1 MRDRS
6 KPVLCSGEI
15 LFDFISREPMKGL
28 EGTTLFEKKPGGA
41 PFNISVGLHR
51 LGVPMEFLAKIGMDE
66 FGNALLEYLKS
77 LGIST
82 SYVIR
87 EHGTKTPIA
96 FAALDGEGKPE
107 FRFYWDHAAHLSLK
121 SEEIEEIDPMNFS
134 LFHFG
139 AIVLLEEPSASTYL
153 ELFERFSSRGVK
165 TSFDPNIRRSAIE
178 DHDSFRAIVRE
189 IISRVDILKLSD
201 DDLLYICDSD
211 NLDEALSRLEVRPD
225 TLVFLTL
232 GSRGSTVYRG
242 RTSVKREGFK
252 VKVAETTGCGD
263 SFMAAVI
270 SKLYNMGDEELRSL
284 TEEDLGS
291 ILTFANAE
299 AAIVAT
305 RYGGA
310 SSMPAESEVNQ
321 FLKERGMDR

>member
-1 MRDRS
+1 MKDRP

-41 PFNISVGLHR
+41 PFNISAGLHR
-51 LGVPMEFLAKIGMDE
+51 LGVPTEFLAKIGMDE
-66 FGNALLEYLKS
+66 FGNALLKYLKS
-77 LGIST
+77 LGMST
-82 SYVIR
+82 GYIVR
-87 EHGTKTPIA
+87 ERGTKTPIA

-121 SEEIEEIDPMNFS
+121 PEEIREIDPLNFS

-139 AIVLLEEPSASTYL
+139 AIVLLEEPSASTYM
-153 ELFERFSSRGVK
+153 ELFERFSSGGVK

-178 DHDSFRAIVRE
+178 EHDSFRAIVKE

-211 NLDEALSRLEVRPD
+211 SLDKALSRLEVRPD

-232 GSRGSTVYRG
+232 GSRGSIVYRG
-242 RTSVKREGFK
+242 RTSVRREGFK
-252 VKVAETTGCGD
+252 VRVAETTGCGD

-270 SKLYNMGDEELRSL
+270 SRLYNMDHEELHNL
-284 TEEDLGS
+284 TEEALGS

-310 SSMPAESEVNQ
+310 SSMPTESEVNQ
-321 FLKERGMDR
+321 FLMERGVDR

>member
-1 MRDRS
+1 MKDRP

-41 PFNISVGLHR
+41 PFNISAGLHR

-77 LGIST
+77 LGMPTGYI
-82 SYVIR
+82 VR
-87 EHGTKTPIA
+87 ERGTKTPIA

-121 SEEIEEIDPMNFS
+121 SEEIREIDPLNFS

-139 AIVLLEEPSASTYL
+139 AIVLLEEPSASTYM
-153 ELFERFSSRGVK
+153 ELFERFSSGGVK

-178 DHDSFRAIVRE
+178 EHDSFRAIVKE

-211 NLDEALSRLEVRPD
+211 SLDKALSRLEVRPD

-232 GSRGSTVYRG
+232 GSRGSIVYRG
-242 RTSVKREGFK
+242 RTSVRREGFK
-252 VKVAETTGCGD
+252 VRVAETTGCGD

-270 SKLYNMGDEELRSL
+270 SRLYNMDHKELHNL
-284 TEEDLGS
+284 TEEALGS

-310 SSMPAESEVNQ
+310 SSMPTESEVNQ
-321 FLKERGMDR
+321 FLMERGVDR

>member
-1 MRDRS
+1 
-6 KPVLCSGEI
+6 
-15 LFDFISREPMKGL
+15 
-28 EGTTLFEKKPGGA
+28 
-41 PFNISVGLHR
+41 
-51 LGVPMEFLAKIGMDE
+51 
-66 FGNALLEYLKS
+66 
-77 LGIST
+77 
-82 SYVIR
+82 
-87 EHGTKTPIA
+87 
-96 FAALDGEGKPE
+96 LDGEGKPE

-121 SEEIEEIDPMNFS
+121 SEEIREIDPLNFS

-139 AIVLLEEPSASTYL
+139 AIVLLEEPSASTYM
-153 ELFERFSSRGVK
+153 ELFERFSSGGVK

-178 DHDSFRAIVRE
+178 EHDSFRAIVKE

-211 NLDEALSRLEVRPD
+211 SLDKALSRLEVRPD

-232 GSRGSTVYRG
+232 GSRGSIVYRG
-242 RTSVKREGFK
+242 RTSVRREGFK
-252 VKVAETTGCGD
+252 VRVAETTGCGD

-270 SKLYNMGDEELRSL
+270 SRLYNMDDEELHNL
-284 TEEDLGS
+284 TEEALGS

-310 SSMPAESEVNQ
+310 SSMPTESEVNQ
-321 FLKERGMDR
+321 FLMERGVDR

>member
-1 MRDRS
+1 MKDWP

-41 PFNISVGLHR
+41 PFNISAGLHR

-77 LGIST
+77 LGMST
-82 SYVIR
+82 GYIVR
-87 EHGTKTPIA
+87 ERGTKTPIA

-121 SEEIEEIDPMNFS
+121 SEEIREIDPLNFS

-139 AIVLLEEPSASTYL
+139 AIVLLEEPSASTYM
-153 ELFERFSSRGVK
+153 ELFERFSSGGVK

-178 DHDSFRAIVRE
+178 EHDSFRAIVKE

-211 NLDEALSRLEVRPD
+211 SLDKALSRLEVRPD

-232 GSRGSTVYRG
+232 GSRGSIVYRG
-242 RTSVKREGFK
+242 RTSVRREGFK
-252 VKVAETTGCGD
+252 VRVAETTGCGD

-270 SKLYNMGDEELRSL
+270 SRLYNMDHKELHNL
-284 TEEDLGS
+284 TEEALGS

-310 SSMPAESEVNQ
+310 SSMPTESEVNQ
-321 FLKERGMDR
+321 FLMERGVDR

>member
-1 MRDRS
+1 MKDRP

-41 PFNISVGLHR
+41 PFNISAGLHR

-77 LGIST
+77 LGMST
-82 SYVIR
+82 GYIVR
-87 EHGTKTPIA
+87 ERGTKTPIA

-121 SEEIEEIDPMNFS
+121 SEEIREIDPLNFS

-139 AIVLLEEPSASTYL
+139 AIVLLEEPSASTYM
-153 ELFERFSSRGVK
+153 ELFERFSSGGVK

-178 DHDSFRAIVRE
+178 EHDSFRAIVKE

-201 DDLLYICDSD
+201 DDLLYICNSDS
-211 NLDEALSRLEVRPD
+211 LDKALSRLEVRPD

-232 GSRGSTVYRG
+232 GSRGSIVYRG
-242 RTSVKREGFK
+242 RTSVRREGFK
-252 VKVAETTGCGD
+252 VRVADTTGCGD

-270 SKLYNMGDEELRSL
+270 SRLYNMDHEELHNL
-284 TEEDLGS
+284 TEEALGS

-310 SSMPAESEVNQ
+310 SSMPTESEVNQ
-321 FLKERGMDR
+321 FLMERGVDR

>member
-1 MRDRS
+1 MKDRP

-15 LFDFISREPMKGL
+15 LFDFISRQPMKGL

-41 PFNISVGLHR
+41 PFNISAGLHR

-77 LGIST
+77 LGMST
-82 SYVIR
+82 GYIVR
-87 EHGTKTPIA
+87 ERGTKTPIA

-121 SEEIEEIDPMNFS
+121 SEEIREIDPLNFS

-139 AIVLLEEPSASTYL
+139 AIVLLEEPSASTYM
-153 ELFERFSSRGVK
+153 ELFERFSSGGVK

-178 DHDSFRAIVRE
+178 EHDSFRAIVKE

-211 NLDEALSRLEVRPD
+211 SLDKALSRLEVRPD

-232 GSRGSTVYRG
+232 GSRGSIVYRG
-242 RTSVKREGFK
+242 RTSVRREGFK
-252 VKVAETTGCGD
+252 VRVADTTGCGD

-270 SKLYNMGDEELRSL
+270 SRLYNMDHEELHNL
-284 TEEDLGS
+284 TEEALGS

-310 SSMPAESEVNQ
+310 SSMPTESEVNQ
-321 FLKERGMDR
+321 FLMERGVDR

>member
-1 MRDRS
+1 MKDRP

-41 PFNISVGLHR
+41 PFNISAGLHR

-66 FGNALLEYLKS
+66 FGNALLEYLKP
-77 LGIST
+77 LGMST
-82 SYVIR
+82 GYIVR
-87 EHGTKTPIA
+87 ERGTKTPIA

-121 SEEIEEIDPMNFS
+121 SEEIREIDPLNFS

-139 AIVLLEEPSASTYL
+139 AIVLLEEPSASTYM
-153 ELFERFSSRGVK
+153 ELFERFSSGGVK

-178 DHDSFRAIVRE
+178 EHDSFRAIVKE

-211 NLDEALSRLEVRPD
+211 SLDKALSRLEVRPD

-232 GSRGSTVYRG
+232 GSRGSIVYRG
-242 RTSVKREGFK
+242 RTSVRREGFK
-252 VKVAETTGCGD
+252 VRVAETTGCGD

-270 SKLYNMGDEELRSL
+270 SRLYNMDHKELHNL
-284 TEEDLGS
+284 TEEALGS

-310 SSMPAESEVNQ
+310 SSMPTESEVNQ
-321 FLKERGMDR
+321 FLMERGVDR

>member
-1 MRDRS
+1 MKDRP

-41 PFNISVGLHR
+41 PFNISAGLHR
-51 LGVPMEFLAKIGMDE
+51 LGVPTEFLAKIGMDE

-77 LGIST
+77 LGMST
-82 SYVIR
+82 GYIVR
-87 EHGTKTPIA
+87 ERGTKTPIA

-121 SEEIEEIDPMNFS
+121 PEEIREIDPLNFS

-139 AIVLLEEPSASTYL
+139 AIVLLEEPSASTYM
-153 ELFERFSSRGVK
+153 ELFERFSSGGVK

-178 DHDSFRAIVRE
+178 EHDSFRAIVKE

-211 NLDEALSRLEVRPD
+211 SLDKALSRLEVRPD

-232 GSRGSTVYRG
+232 GSRGSIVYRG
-242 RTSVKREGFK
+242 RTSVRREGFK
-252 VKVAETTGCGD
+252 VRVAETTGCGD

-270 SKLYNMGDEELRSL
+270 SRLYNMDHEELHNL
-284 TEEDLGS
+284 TEEALGS

-310 SSMPAESEVNQ
+310 SSMPTESEVNQ
-321 FLKERGMDR
+321 FLMERGVDR

>member
-1 MRDRS
+1 MRNRL

-66 FGNALLEYLKS
+66 FGSALLEYLKS

-87 EHGTKTPIA
+87 EQGTKTPIA

-121 SEEIEEIDPMNFS
+121 SQEIEEIDPLNFS

-153 ELFERFSSRGVK
+153 ELFERFTSRGVK

-178 DHDSFRAIVRE
+178 DHDSFRAIVKG

-211 NLDEALSRLEVRPD
+211 NLDVALSRLEVRPD

-242 RTSVKREGFK
+242 RTSVKRDGFK
-252 VKVAETTGCGD
+252 VKVTTGCGD

-270 SKLYNMGDEELRSL
+270 SRLYNMSDEELRNL
-284 TEEDLGS
+284 TEKDLGS

-310 SSMPAESEVNQ
+310 SSMPTESEVNQ
-321 FLKERGMDR
+321 FLKGRGVGR